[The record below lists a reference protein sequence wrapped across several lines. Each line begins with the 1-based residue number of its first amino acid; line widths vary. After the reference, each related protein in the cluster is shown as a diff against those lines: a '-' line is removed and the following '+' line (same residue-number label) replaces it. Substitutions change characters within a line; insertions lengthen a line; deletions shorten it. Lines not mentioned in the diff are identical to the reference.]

1 MARIRTVKP
10 ELWTDEKVAEC
21 SIAARL
27 LFIGMFNFA
36 DDNGN
41 LVNSPKRIK
50 MQIFPADSMD
60 CEPLIA
66 ELMTHGLLTEYSV
79 SEASYLNIKGF
90 NKHQKINRPSKTTI
104 PRPRLT
110 EHSVSDHGAFTGGK
124 DPEGKG
130 EDQDINYHSQPAGVT
145 CCEPDFPVEAM
156 NLPTEAIVH
165 PISGRYAF
173 EGQVIRL
180 NHKDFNAW
188 AQLYPLIDL
197 NYELQKLDIE
207 FSHQKPK
214 NWFITASQKLSY
226 QNKQLKQ
233 RGRAK
238 QVVNAEP
245 VPHWNSK
252 ESWEEFL

>member
-50 MQIFPADSMD
+50 MQIFPADSLD
-60 CEPLIA
+60 CEPLIK
-66 ELMTHGLLTEYSV
+66 ELMTHELLTEYSV
-79 SEASYLNIKGF
+79 NEVSYLNIKGF

-104 PRPRLT
+104 PRPLFD
-110 EHSVSDHGAFTGGK
+110 EHSVSDHGTFISGK
-124 DPEGKG
+124 DLEGKG
-130 EDQDINYHSQPAGVT
+130 EDQDINYHSQSAGAAY
-145 CCEPDFPVEAM
+145 CEPDLLAEAV
-156 NLPTEAIVH
+156 VH
-165 PISGRYAF
+165 AISGRYAF
-173 EGQVIRL
+173 EGRVIRL
-180 NHKDFNAW
+180 NQKDFNAW

-197 NYELQKLDIE
+197 NYELQKLDLE

-226 QNKQLKQ
+226 QNKQVKQ

-238 QVVNAEP
+238 RVVNAEP